1 MSFTIKEL
9 EAKKMADLKNIAKD
23 MKLVVEGNKR
33 KKKTFIDAIYYFPE
47 KGPWSAPKTSAQKGP
62 PPSPELSD
70 EEDEEVD
77 KVDDAA
83 GRRARASQRRA
94 QEVDDALCDAIEALH
109 VALDAHRSSTSSS
122 SSRR

>member
-9 EAKKMADLKNIAKD
+9 EAKKMAELKNIAED

-47 KGPWSAPKTSAQKGP
+47 KGPWSTPKTSAQKGP

-70 EEDEEVD
+70 EEVDEE
-77 KVDDAA
+77 DDAA
-83 GRRARASQRRA
+83 GRRARASPRRA
-94 QEVDDALCDAIEALH
+94 QKVDDALCDALEALH
-109 VALDAHRSSTSSS
+109 VALDAHRSS
-122 SSRR
+122 SRR